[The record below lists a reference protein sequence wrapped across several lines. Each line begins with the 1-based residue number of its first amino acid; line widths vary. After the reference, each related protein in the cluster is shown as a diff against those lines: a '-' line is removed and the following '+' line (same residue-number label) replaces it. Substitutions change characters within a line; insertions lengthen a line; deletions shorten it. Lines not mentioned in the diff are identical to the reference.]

1 MVRALTD
8 RRADAGRTL
17 REAAVGSDVTAGRRG
32 EARRGIDAIDAVLES
47 VEQHHLARRPRSVP
61 PLPEWIATLEQEGG
75 LSIPSYILGLRN
87 TKRLHGALLDW
98 QDELLNVALPWRA
111 RLAHLDEQRDV
122 ELRRRSIWGDVG

>member
-8 RRADAGRTL
+8 RRADADRTL
-17 REAAVGSDVTAGRRG
+17 PEAAAGSDVTAGRRG
-32 EARRGIDAIDAVLES
+32 EARRGIDAIDEVLEA

-61 PLPEWIATLEQEGG
+61 PLPEWVATLEQGG

-98 QDELLNVALPWRA
+98 QDELLNMALPGRA
-111 RLAHLDEQRDV
+111 QLTHLDEQRDV
-122 ELRRRSIWGDVG
+122 ELRRRSIWGDAG

>member
-8 RRADAGRTL
+8 RRADADRPL
-17 REAAVGSDVTAGRRG
+17 PVAAVGSDLAVARRG
-32 EARRGIDAIDAVLES
+32 EARRGIDAIDVVLEA
-47 VEQHHLARRPRSVP
+47 VEQHHLARRLRSVP
-61 PLPEWIATLEQEGG
+61 PLPEWVATLEQQGG

-98 QDELLNVALPWRA
+98 QDELLNIALPGRA
-111 RLAHLDEQRDV
+111 QLTHLDEQRDV